1 MHALS
6 LCNQYTNREAVC
18 WSLASCFRVCRL
30 RVVKL
35 NVSGVS
41 APPQF
46 NSIHWDNGVTWE
58 RQSPFP
64 TRSVHLV
71 YMTHLDLGFTDT
83 TRDVCDK

>member
-1 MHALS
+1 M
-6 LCNQYTNREAVC
+6 
-18 WSLASCFRVCRL
+18 SLAALTNAAALCWLLSCLLVCAA
-30 RVVKL
+30 KL

-46 NSIHWDNGVTWE
+46 NAIHWDNGATWQ

-83 TRDVCDK
+83 TRNVCDK